1 MPIAGCDQLFESL
14 QCMDS
19 QTCKWIT
26 LEMPLD
32 RLVHILVH
40 HVPPLSLSPSNLF
53 IRCRFFLTR
62 HTQMI

>member
-1 MPIAGCDQLFESL
+1 
-14 QCMDS
+14 MDS